1 MAANSAIAIV
11 PSALAR
17 IIGRPDISPTLKIQP
32 DERLLLI
39 PNSFPDVPSQRS
51 ELSERTVRVIGAAV
65 VLPINA
71 IEGLE
76 APVNPKAA

>member
-11 PSALAR
+11 PSAFAR

-39 PNSFPDVPSQRS
+39 PNNFPELPSQSR
-51 ELSERTVRVIGAAV
+51 ELSERTVSVIGATL

-71 IEGLE
+71 IDGFV
-76 APVNPKAA
+76 APVYPRAA

>member
-1 MAANSAIAIV
+1 LAANSAIAIV
-11 PSALAR
+11 PSAFAR

-32 DERLLLI
+32 EERLLFM
-39 PNSFPDVPSQRS
+39 PNNFPDVPSNNS

-71 IEGLE
+71 IDGLV
-76 APVNPKAA
+76 APVYPKAA